1 MSKDSPTEAIVL
13 PDGAWRDVSSPALS
27 EGPVGDRAVRR
38 WGLAVFLCGTAFAVY
53 GSLVPFNFE
62 AGGAASIWEWIRDV
76 PDRFLPTGGRID
88 FFSNICLGIPIGFG
102 GMAWLT
108 RKERSAFAVVSMT
121 AVMAWALVMSLL
133 IEGAQT
139 LLPTRTASYSDV
151 LAQSIGT
158 SLGCVS
164 WIVFGRTVRRWLFRL
179 ESAEQGHQRLELFLQ
194 GYLVVQFC
202 MSVFPLD
209 VTIHPADLYQK
220 LQRGQIN
227 LIPFVGYKWN
237 GDLVKEMLFFS
248 FTSIPYGALATR
260 LWVRSRTG
268 LRNVADS
275 LALGMAMVVGIEL
288 CQLFVASRFTDA
300 TQVVM
305 GAAGVL
311 VGVLMMHALW
321 PHGAAADAGRRTW
334 LQSPGTWLMGAML
347 YAFVPAAF
355 LLWPFDFVFDAE
367 AVRQG
372 LRGMLAIPFDRL
384 LGRSPLPLTTIFMR
398 DVLLYLPLG
407 LLLGAGIRWT
417 KRSWRP
423 VLVMAGGTCVVGVA
437 LGIEVLQTLVP
448 GRTADVTSVLLSSVA
463 GILGMAGL
471 AFRSETREADF

>member
-13 PDGAWRDVSSPALS
+13 PEGAWRDVSTASLS
-27 EGPVGDRAVRR
+27 ETSAGNKAVRR
-38 WGLAVFLCGTAFAVY
+38 WGFAVFLCGTAFAVY

-62 AGGAASIWEWIRDV
+62 AGGAASIWEWIRAV

-102 GMAWLT
+102 AMACLI
-108 RKERSAFAVVSMT
+108 RNERSVFAVVPMI
-121 AVMAWALVMSLL
+121 AVMAWALMMSLVV
-133 IEGAQT
+133 EGAQT

-158 SLGCVS
+158 FLGCVS
-164 WIVFGRTVRRWLFRL
+164 WIVFGRTVRHWLFRL
-179 ESAEQGHQRLELFLQ
+179 EHAERGHQRLELFLQ
-194 GYLVVQFC
+194 GYLAVQFC

-227 LIPFVGYKWN
+227 LIPFVGHNWN
-237 GDLVKEMLFFS
+237 GELVAEMLFFS

-260 LWVRSRTG
+260 LWVPSRTG

-300 TQVVM
+300 TQIVM
-305 GAAGVL
+305 GAVGVL
-311 VGVLMMHALW
+311 VGVLLMHALW
-321 PHGAAADAGRRTW
+321 PHGAAAATGGRTW
-334 LQSPGTWLMGAML
+334 LQSPGTWLLGAML

-355 LLWPFDFVFDAE
+355 LLWPFDFVFDAVV
-367 AVRQG
+367 VRQE
-372 LRGMLAIPFDRL
+372 LHGMLGIPFDRL
-384 LGRSPLPLTTIFMR
+384 LGHSPLPLSTIFMR

-417 KRSWRP
+417 ARSWRP
-423 VLVMAGGTCVVGVA
+423 VLVIAGSVGIVGVV

-448 GRTADVTSVLLSSVA
+448 GRTADVTSVLLSSMA
-463 GILGMAGL
+463 GIGGLAGL
-471 AFRSETREADF
+471 AFRSERRQADI